1 MDILGRKKIEIK
13 RKKMIQNK
21 LTIKAFYQG
30 KEIKIIPLKNIGHF
44 FDGLHVLS
52 SKWQV
57 KPFLKLWNDE
67 NGDVTNNAALII
79 LIGLLYKN
87 MCTKKGF
94 EVNAKRFKNE
104 MLLKNKNPK
113 VFLLEADYLNFNDLA
128 DSFSGEPDEKAVMIA
143 ADHLYENAFKKL
155 KKFDLI
161 EKSSHHG
168 YIRLTDQYSDYCQ
181 KLGNYLFD
189 TEYARNCIK
198 RNTHY
203 FGSSSSYD
211 HSIALEERQ
220 LINIDKDK
228 LH

>member
-1 MDILGRKKIEIK
+1 
-13 RKKMIQNK
+13 MIQNK

-30 KEIKIIPLKNIGHF
+30 KEVKIIPLKNIGYF
-44 FDGLHVLS
+44 FDGLDTLS
-52 SKWQV
+52 RKWQI

-67 NGDVTNNAALII
+67 NGDQTNQAALII

-113 VFLLEADYLNFNDLA
+113 VFLLEADYFNFNDLA
-128 DSFSGEPDEKAVMIA
+128 DSFSGEADEGDVVIA
-143 ADHLYENAFKKL
+143 ADHLFDSALKKL

-161 EKSSHHG
+161 ERGSRHG
-168 YIRLTDQYSDYCQ
+168 YIRLADQYSDYCE

-189 TEYARNCIK
+189 TEYARNSIK

-203 FGSSSSYD
+203 FGSSNGYD
-211 HSIALEERQ
+211 HSIALKERK